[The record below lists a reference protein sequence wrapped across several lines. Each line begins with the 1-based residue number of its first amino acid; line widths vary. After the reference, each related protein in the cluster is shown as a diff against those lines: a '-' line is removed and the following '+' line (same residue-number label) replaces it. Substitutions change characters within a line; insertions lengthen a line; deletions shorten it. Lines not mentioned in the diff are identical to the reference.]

1 MDKNSIV
8 QYKLSFDSITHYIE
22 SEDRQERVEIWFA
35 RELQAI
41 LGYARWENFIIAIHR
56 AVDSCKTQ
64 SINVDGHFRDLTKMV
79 YKESKLNELR

>member
-41 LGYARWENFIIAIHR
+41 LGYAR
-56 AVDSCKTQ
+56 
-64 SINVDGHFRDLTKMV
+64 
-79 YKESKLNELR
+79 

>member
-1 MDKNSIV
+1 MK
-8 QYKLSFDSITHYIE
+8 T
-22 SEDRQERVEIWFA
+22 DRRELKIWFA

-64 SINVDGHFRDLTKMV
+64 IINVDDHFRDLTKMV

>member
-1 MDKNSIV
+1 MK
-8 QYKLSFDSITHYIE
+8 T
-22 SEDRQERVEIWFA
+22 DRRELKIWFA

-56 AVDSCKTQ
+56 SVDSCKTQ
-64 SINVDGHFRDLTKMV
+64 SINVGDHFRDLTKMV

>member
-8 QYKLSFDSITHYIE
+8 QYKLSFDSITHYVE
-22 SEDRQERVEIWFA
+22 SEDRQERVEIWSA

-56 AVDSCKTQ
+56 SVDSCKTQ
-64 SINVDGHFRDLTKMV
+64 SINVDDHFRDLTKMV